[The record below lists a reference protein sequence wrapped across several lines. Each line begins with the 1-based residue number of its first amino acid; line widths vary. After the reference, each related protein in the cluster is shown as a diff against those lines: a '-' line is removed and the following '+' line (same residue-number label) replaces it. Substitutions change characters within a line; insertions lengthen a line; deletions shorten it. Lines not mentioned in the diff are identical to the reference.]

1 MSSLIERRRAPRMV
15 LQFEEAIGIELRH
28 RARFMD
34 ISLNGALLACDV
46 KLPVGTHAKLRAG
59 FASPCV
65 ADIVVRR
72 HDNRAGPDG
81 SVGLGAVLV
90 SMDDRS
96 RRSLEQFLRKASE

>member
-1 MSSLIERRRAPRMV
+1 MSSLTERRRAPRMV

-46 KLPVGTHAKLRAG
+46 KLPVGTHAKLRVG

-72 HDNRAGPDG
+72 QDNRPGPGG
-81 SVGLGAVLV
+81 SVGLGTVLV

>member
-1 MSSLIERRRAPRMV
+1 MSSLIERRSAPRVV
-15 LQFEEAIGIELRH
+15 LQFEEAVGIELRH

-46 KLPVGTHAKLRAG
+46 KLPAGTHAKLRAG

-65 ADIVVRR
+65 ADIVIRR
-72 HDNRAGPDG
+72 HDDRPQQHGTF
-81 SVGLGAVLV
+81 GLGAVLV